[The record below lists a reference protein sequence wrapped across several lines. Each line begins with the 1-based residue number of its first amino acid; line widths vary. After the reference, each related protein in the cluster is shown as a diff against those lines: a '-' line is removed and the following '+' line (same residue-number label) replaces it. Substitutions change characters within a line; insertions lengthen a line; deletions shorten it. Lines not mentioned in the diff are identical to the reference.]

1 MLKEGNVHAP
11 KLAAKVSHRR
21 GLIIV
26 CKSHHRGRVV
36 LEVGSKHERKLLVQ
50 GFACL
55 LEEMNREEP
64 MLDES
69 GALRRRQPRRQSV
82 ADFFDVSASAAVAQ
96 TPPSDVDPSRP
107 TAMSQL
113 FRQTLTA
120 SGGGGEGEGAKV
132 LSDAADSA
140 NDRSPRR
147 RLSIEELYRTRF
159 DPPSPS
165 PSPTLSPELDMK
177 IGEVSKPQPRSPV
190 VRRSSVV
197 MDVRGGN

>member
-1 MLKEGNVHAP
+1 VLKEGNLHAP

-21 GLIIV
+21 GLIIL
-26 CKSHHRGRVV
+26 CKSHHRGRVI

-82 ADFFDVSASAAVAQ
+82 ADFFDASASAAIAQ
-96 TPPSDVDPSRP
+96 TPPSALKAADPSRP

-113 FRQTLTA
+113 FKQTLTT
-120 SGGGGEGEGAKV
+120 SGDGDGGEGAKL
-132 LSDAADSA
+132 LSDTNDGA
-140 NDRSPRR
+140 NGGSPRR

-159 DPPSPS
+159 DPPSQ
-165 PSPTLSPELDMK
+165 SPETDVR
-177 IGEVSKPQPRSPV
+177 IGEVSKSQPCSPA

-197 MDVRGGN
+197 MDVRGTN